1 MKQEAQ
7 HHLPIKPTLDDARQL
22 LQADIYA
29 YTDEEV
35 TLIVDFIYRLA
46 AIDLT
51 IYEESLRN
59 DTPVIHIKPYDDDH
73 STKSI
78 PISEGKH
85 RRTG

>member
-7 HHLPIKPTLDDARQL
+7 HHLPNKPTLDDARKF

-29 YTDEEV
+29 YTDDEV
-35 TLIVDFIYRLA
+35 TLIIDFIYRLA
-46 AIDLT
+46 AIDLS

-59 DTPVIHIKPYDDDH
+59 DTPIIHLKQYDDDH

-78 PISEGKH
+78 PISQSKH